1 MVSKRQVITRYFD
14 ESMLLNINSTQ
25 FNLTF
30 YKNIKVFFSISTSFF
45 LKDFDWKSYTQSF
58 CKALFLKLINRGTLT
73 ILIARIASWD
83 TWSAARCTP
92 NEWRAAKRCGS
103 VRHRLE
109 SRKSLL
115 LLIYLLWLLH
125 REFPVK
131 NLYFPCKGLQW
142 NSKIYHVLCQGWF
155 IRKPAGN
162 LRLWWF
168 RASIRIL
175 Y

>member
-1 MVSKRQVITRYFD
+1 MTPFLLWGGIFAPWILLKVELFGFQAASDRAIFWRKYASKYQLFV
-14 ESMLLNINSTQ
+14 Q

-103 VRHRLE
+103 VRHRPE

-115 LLIYLLWLLH
+115 L
-125 REFPVK
+125 
-131 NLYFPCKGLQW
+131 
-142 NSKIYHVLCQGWF
+142 
-155 IRKPAGN
+155 
-162 LRLWWF
+162 
-168 RASIRIL
+168 
-175 Y
+175 